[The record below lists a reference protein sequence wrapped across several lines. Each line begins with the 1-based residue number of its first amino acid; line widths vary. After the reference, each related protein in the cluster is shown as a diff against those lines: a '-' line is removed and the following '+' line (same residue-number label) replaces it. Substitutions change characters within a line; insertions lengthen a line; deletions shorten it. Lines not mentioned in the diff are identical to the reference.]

1 MLKNLNN
8 EKVKKDKVADF
19 NENFAFKK
27 VPLPVRALAVRTF

>member
-27 VPLPVRALAVRTF
+27 SASTR